1 MFSRDSGEDSR
12 EFPPLSPAE
21 KSEAGENA
29 GENGGENG
37 VIGPKAGMPAPGG
50 ELMPGKAPGKPPG
63 VEPGL
68 APIIEFMRLESIVES
83 AASSFLGAGKIH

>member
-12 EFPPLSPAE
+12 EFSPLSPAE

-29 GENGGENG
+29 GENG
-37 VIGPKAGMPAPGG
+37 VIGPKAGIPAPGG